1 MLLAV
6 DKWHLELSERYRILL
21 RTGGWI
27 WVLLYTAGRCL
38 CRHSPNA
45 LPLVPDPGCI
55 WSSQCSSHFCHSG
68 FQTLSVRSCNRPHTV
83 KPQGLLHFS
92 IDEFLSFQR
101 LGRKVLASGFIFRV
115 NNLTPRQY
123 KTSARFRKSPT
134 AEGTFGG
141 DVNNY
146 ECRKRAVKEPQRLE
160 DCKVGNLLG
169 VKTH

>member
-1 MLLAV
+1 MGCFTS
-6 DKWHLELSERYRILL
+6 EL
-21 RTGGWI
+21 
-27 WVLLYTAGRCL
+27 
-38 CRHSPNA
+38 N
-45 LPLVPDPGCI
+45 
-55 WSSQCSSHFCHSG
+55 
-68 FQTLSVRSCNRPHTV
+68 
-83 KPQGLLHFS
+83 
-92 IDEFLSFQR
+92 EFLSFQR
-101 LGRKVLASGFIFRV
+101 LGPKVLASGFIFRV

-123 KTSARFRKSPT
+123 KTSARFRKSQT